1 MNQGVEFEVLLLDQ
15 LDALWSYALVLTR
28 RGNEADDL
36 LQESLTRAFER
47 FRLFDHSLSFKAWM
61 FTIMRHTYI
70 DGLRKRNV
78 RAFEERGEWLFGGSE
93 PDLSAENPLCATPL
107 DPEAILTRQESLERL
122 REAIEHLPDDMREVV
137 ELRDV
142 EGLSYR
148 EIAVIIKRPMGTV
161 MSRLYRGRNLL
172 RSSLVEQHEPP
183 TSVESR
189 RGL

>member
-1 MNQGVEFEVLLLDQ
+1 MNPAVEFEMLVLEQ
-15 LDALWSYALVLTR
+15 LDALWGYALALTR
-28 RGNEADDL
+28 REHEADDL

-47 FRLFDHSLSFKAWM
+47 FRLFDRSLSFKAWM
-61 FTIMRHTYI
+61 FTIVRHTYI
-70 DGLRKRNV
+70 DQLRKRNA
-78 RAFEERGEWLFGGSE
+78 RAFDQRGAWLFGETE

-107 DPEAILTRQESLERL
+107 DPEAILARQESVDRL

-148 EIAVIIKRPMGTV
+148 DIAIIIKRPMGTV

-172 RSSLVEQHEPP
+172 RSYLVERQEPP
-183 TSVESR
+183 KVESR